1 LVNTSV
7 LRQSGTGFEWCINH
21 YDGCSHGCKYCYGM
35 TIRRKKYEDW
45 LKVKPRKDVIPSLE
59 KDIKKLTKNSVTIKD
74 IFLGS
79 ITDSY
84 QPMEYTSKLTRQ
96 IIEVLKQ
103 NELPFTILTKNDLV
117 LRDIDLFKHYK
128 LCRIGV
134 TITSFDE
141 DFRKALEPFSVSYAK
156 RVAVL
161 EALKANGISTYLSC
175 EPIFPV
181 KEADPISIAK
191 ELRNVVD
198 LFEFGMWNKYRTQGI
213 PEYFYEHYSSDYY
226 VELFRRII
234 EFCEEE
240 KINYSIAS
248 HSKKLIED
256 HDLPFNPYPLVKDQ
270 AQQPNIS
277 RQKQE
282 EALDFVTEEVLQ
294 NGVQ

>member
-1 LVNTSV
+1 MVNTSV

-59 KDIKKLTKNSVTIKD
+59 KDIKKLRKNSVTIKD

-84 QPMEYTSKLTRQ
+84 QPMEYTNKLTRQ

-141 DFRKALEPFSVSYAK
+141 DFRRILEPFSANYERRTK
-156 RVAVL
+156 VL
-161 EALKANGISTYLSC
+161 KTLKDAGVSTYLSC

-181 KEADPISIAK
+181 KEADPISIVK
-191 ELRNVVD
+191 KLRNVVD
-198 LFEFGMWNKYRTQGI
+198 LFEFGKWSKYRTLGI
-213 PEYFYEHYSSDYY
+213 PDYY
-226 VELFRRII
+226 YADYSDEYYGRMFKEII
-234 EFCEEE
+234 AYCDEQ
-240 KINYSIAS
+240 KINYCIAS
-248 HSKKLIED
+248 HSEKFIKD
-256 HDLPFNPYPLVKDQ
+256 NDLPFNPYPLVKDQ

>member
-84 QPMEYTSKLTRQ
+84 QPMEYTNKLTRQ

-134 TITSFDE
+134 TITSLDE
-141 DFRKALEPFSVSYAK
+141 DFRKALEPFSANNERRTK
-156 RVAVL
+156 VL
-161 EALKANGISTYLSC
+161 KTLKDAGVSTYLSC

-181 KEADPISIAK
+181 KEADPISIVK
-191 ELRNVVD
+191 KLRNVVD
-198 LFEFGMWNKYRTQGI
+198 LFEFGKWSKYRTLGI
-213 PEYFYEHYSSDYY
+213 PDYY
-226 VELFRRII
+226 YADYSDEYYGRMFKEII
-234 EFCEEE
+234 AYCDEQ
-240 KINYSIAS
+240 KINYCIAS
-248 HSKKLIED
+248 HSEKFIKD
-256 HDLPFNPYPLVKDQ
+256 NDLPFNPYPLVKDQ

-294 NGVQ
+294 NDVQ

>member
-1 LVNTSV
+1 MVNTSV
-7 LRQSGTGFEWCINH
+7 LRQSGTGFEWCINQ

-35 TIRRKKYEDW
+35 AIRRKKYEDW

-84 QPMEYTSKLTRQ
+84 QPMEYTNKLTRQ

-141 DFRKALEPFSVSYAK
+141 DFRRILEPFSANYERRTK
-156 RVAVL
+156 VL
-161 EALKANGISTYLSC
+161 KTLKDAGVSTYLSC

-181 KEADPISIAK
+181 KEADPISIVK
-191 ELRNVVD
+191 ELKDIVD

-248 HSKKLIED
+248 HSKKLIEN
-256 HDLPFNPYPLVKDQ
+256 HRLPFKPYPLVKDQ

-282 EALDFVTEEVLQ
+282 EALDFVTEEVL
-294 NGVQ
+294 

>member
-1 LVNTSV
+1 
-7 LRQSGTGFEWCINH
+7 
-21 YDGCSHGCKYCYGM
+21 M

-84 QPMEYTSKLTRQ
+84 QPMEYTNKLTRQ

-141 DFRKALEPFSVSYAK
+141 DFRRILEPFSVSYAK

-181 KEADPISIAK
+181 KEADPISIVK

-213 PEYFYEHYSSDYY
+213 PEYYYKHYNDEYY
-226 VELFRRII
+226 ADLFNRLTA
-234 EFCEEE
+234 FCNDN
-240 KINYSIAS
+240 KVSYCLAS
-248 HSKKLIED
+248 HSREFIER
-256 HDLPFNPYPLVKDQ
+256 LGLRFGPYPTVK
-270 AQQPNIS
+270 P
-277 RQKQE
+277 
-282 EALDFVTEEVLQ
+282 
-294 NGVQ
+294 